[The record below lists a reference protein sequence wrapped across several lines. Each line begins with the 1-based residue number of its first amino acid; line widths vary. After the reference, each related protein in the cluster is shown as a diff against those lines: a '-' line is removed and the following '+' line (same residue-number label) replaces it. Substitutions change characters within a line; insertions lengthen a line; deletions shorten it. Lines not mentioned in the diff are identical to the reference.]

1 MAETAALDI
10 VRVPAG
16 RVNTL
21 RLRLQQTLIS
31 SAIPSQPF
39 VKPQNQLSFEA
50 GYLRFAR

>member
-21 RLRLQQTLIS
+21 RLRLPDLAS
-31 SAIPSQPF
+31 YPQPAVRKTAEPAF
-39 VKPQNQLSFEA
+39 V
-50 GYLRFAR
+50 